1 MDQEENYCSVL
12 YFENEGEQKEYF
24 YMITLYILYIVTYQ
38 NNNKQ
43 AELLGLIKESIFK
56 SKLKNC

>member
-1 MDQEENYCSVL
+1 MDQEENNCSVL
-12 YFENEGEQKEYF
+12 CFENEGEQKEYF